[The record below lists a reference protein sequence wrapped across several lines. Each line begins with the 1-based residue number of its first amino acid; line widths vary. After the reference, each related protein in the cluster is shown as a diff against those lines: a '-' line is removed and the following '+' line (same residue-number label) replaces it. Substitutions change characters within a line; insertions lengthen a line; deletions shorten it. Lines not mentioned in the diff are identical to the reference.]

1 MQSVKEH
8 LAVQRVLLAVKAR
21 RKTPMKRPRVI
32 QMALK
37 MRVVLCQFLVV
48 VIPRLTID
56 ITNAQ

>member
-21 RKTPMKRPRVI
+21 RKMPMKRLRVI